1 MDLCMAGME
10 LLQND
15 LNFSVL
21 QSNPKQMHPSLGTIM
36 SKNSVSIYHI
46 SLPSEN
52 YEDSTSI
59 HQSLIFSS
67 QTQ

>member
-1 MDLCMAGME
+1 MDLPMAGME

-36 SKNSVSIYHI
+36 NKNSVSTYHI
-46 SLPSEN
+46 SFPSEN
-52 YEDSTSI
+52 YEDLNSI
-59 HQSLIFSS
+59 HQNLIF
-67 QTQ
+67 